1 MMKPMSIDNKP
12 SSMDRFGRRLAAR
25 LDASAQELPHDIS
38 ERLRVARLQALGQYR
53 AAHVPVLAPVAVT
66 GGNALLAG
74 GDEDRGSFW
83 PQLVAL
89 IPLLALVTGLI
100 ALQILGSDSITE
112 ELAEIDAAILTDD
125 LPPDAYADPGFAQ
138 FLKSRLAQTR
148 PD

>member
-1 MMKPMSIDNKP
+1 MKKSMSIDNKP
-12 SSMDRFGRRLAAR
+12 SAVDRFGRRLAAR
-25 LDASAQELPHDIS
+25 LDASAQDLPHDIS
-38 ERLRVARLQALGQYR
+38 ERLRVARLQALSKYR
-53 AAHVPVLAPVAVT
+53 PVHAPVLAPMAVT
-66 GGNALLAG
+66 GGALLAG
-74 GDEDRGSFW
+74 GDEERGFW

-138 FLKSRLAQTR
+138 FLKSRLAQAR
-148 PD
+148 SD

>member
-1 MMKPMSIDNKP
+1 MMKPISIDNKP

-25 LDASAQELPHDIS
+25 LDGSAQDLPHDIS
-38 ERLRVARLQALGQYR
+38 ERLRVARLQALDKYR
-53 AAHVPVLAPVAVT
+53 SVHAPALAPVTVV
-66 GGNALLAG
+66 GGSALLAG
-74 GDEDRGSFW
+74 GDEERGFW
-83 PQLVAL
+83 SQLVAL

-100 ALQILGSDSITE
+100 ALQVLGSDSITE

>member
-1 MMKPMSIDNKP
+1 MKKSMSIDNKP

-25 LDASAQELPHDIS
+25 LDASAQDLPHDIS
-38 ERLRVARLQALGQYR
+38 ERLRVARLQALDKYR
-53 AAHVPVLAPVAVT
+53 AVHAPVLAPVAV
-66 GGNALLAG
+66 AG
-74 GDEDRGSFW
+74 GSAMLTGSDDERGFW

-89 IPLLALVTGLI
+89 IPLLALITGLI
-100 ALQILGSDSITE
+100 ALQVLGSDSIAE

-148 PD
+148 TD